1 VTTTGEAAAHTAE
14 PAAGVES
21 ASSTGRAGRAL
32 VWSVANT
39 ISGRLGTLVIGVALA
54 RILGPAEFGTY
65 AVAFV
70 ALMAMLSFNELG
82 VSLAIVRWRQDPAE
96 IAPTVNA
103 LSVASSAVVTVAAV
117 LAAPR
122 FAAAMG
128 DGSATGCVQVLSLCV
143 LVNGVVATPAAL
155 LQREFRQDT
164 RMVVDQVNTWL
175 GAVVSVALAL
185 AGAGAVSLVAGRL
198 LGAVVSGLLLL
209 HYSPL
214 PYRLRLDWRFVR
226 PLLVFGLPLAAS
238 SVVVFLVGFLDQLF
252 VGHLLGPVLLG
263 SYVLAFNLSS
273 WPVSVFSQP
282 LRSVAPALFSRLQ
295 HEPLRMREDF
305 LRVLRLLAVVALP
318 LCAVLAVS
326 APELVQLVY
335 GEAWAPAAEV
345 LRLLAVLAALRIL
358 SELAYDFL
366 VVLGRSQAIL
376 LSQVACIAALVP
388 ALWWSTSSF
397 GTQGAAGAL
406 VAVALAVS
414 APLYLVQLRQSGLA
428 PRRVLAAALPGVLL
442 AVLAGG
448 GSALLLDAVSPGL
461 PGVLASGTAASLL
474 VGAGA
479 WRHRADLGVWRGR
492 P

>member
-1 VTTTGEAAAHTAE
+1 
-14 PAAGVES
+14 
-21 ASSTGRAGRAL
+21 
-32 VWSVANT
+32 
-39 ISGRLGTLVIGVALA
+39 
-54 RILGPAEFGTY
+54 
-65 AVAFV
+65 
-70 ALMAMLSFNELG
+70 
-82 VSLAIVRWRQDPAE
+82 
-96 IAPTVNA
+96 
-103 LSVASSAVVTVAAV
+103 
-117 LAAPR
+117 
-122 FAAAMG
+122 
-128 DGSATGCVQVLSLCV
+128 
-143 LVNGVVATPAAL
+143 
-155 LQREFRQDT
+155 
-164 RMVVDQVNTWL
+164 
-175 GAVVSVALAL
+175 
-185 AGAGAVSLVAGRL
+185 
-198 LGAVVSGLLLL
+198 
-209 HYSPL
+209 
-214 PYRLRLDWRFVR
+214 
-226 PLLVFGLPLAAS
+226 
-238 SVVVFLVGFLDQLF
+238 VFLVGFLDQLF

-376 LSQVACIAALVP
+376 LSQVACIA
-388 ALWWSTSSF
+388 
-397 GTQGAAGAL
+397 
-406 VAVALAVS
+406 
-414 APLYLVQLRQSGLA
+414 PLYLVQLRQSGLA